1 MATVLAKNTFQKGEA
16 DQSTVS
22 LEVIPAL
29 GAPIEEKRFWFQ
41 RNKDFDPF
49 AVATQP
55 SVFDDPDS
63 AEKYHPREDWE
74 NYHRFDPLARWTWA
88 EEYAL
93 GE

>member
-22 LEVIPAL
+22 LEGIPAL